1 MADSD
6 LSQQTFK
13 NTQQR
18 PRRRLDRWELDEIRA
33 AQEFFHRTLW
43 GCVFFVILA
52 VIGLSIWGSLVPA
65 GPPVYSV
72 PYSASR

>member
-33 AQEFFHRTLW
+33 AREFFDRTVW

-52 VIGLSIWGSLVPA
+52 VIGLSIWASLVPA
-65 GPPVYSV
+65 GPPAYSV
-72 PYSASR
+72 PYSVSR